1 MIVLFLNTTSKQKKE
16 LTTLNN
22 KYSEEELVLSL
33 KQNSQRAFEYLYDN
47 YSGALYGI
55 ISKILKNDEK
65 SEDTM
70 QEVFLKIWRKI
81 GDYDSTKGRLFT
93 WMVNIARNASI
104 DQLRKDKNIW
114 LEDIDDHVTQIDK
127 VASFQP
133 QTASMDIANIMEKLK
148 PERKVLVDMVY
159 LKGYTQ
165 EEAAELLQIPLG
177 TVKSRIRTALQDL
190 KIYFKI

>member
-33 KQNSQRAFEYLYDN
+33 KQNSQKAFEYLYDN

-127 VASFQP
+127 VSSFQP
-133 QTASMDIANIMEKLK
+133 QTTGMDIANIMEKLK

-177 TVKSRIRTALQDL
+177 TAKSRIRTALQDL
-190 KIYFKI
+190 KIYFKK

>member
-33 KQNSQRAFEYLYDN
+33 KLNSQKAFEYLYDN

-114 LEDIDDHVTQIDK
+114 LEDIDNHVTQIDK
-127 VASFQP
+127 VSSFQP
-133 QTASMDIANIMEKLK
+133 QTIGMDIANMMEKLK
-148 PERKVLVDMVY
+148 PERKVLLDMVY

-177 TVKSRIRTALQDL
+177 TAKSRIRTALQDL

>member
-1 MIVLFLNTTSKQKKE
+1 MNVLFLNYTSKQKME
-16 LTTLNN
+16 LTTLNK

-33 KQNSQRAFEYLYDN
+33 KQNSQKAFEYLYDN

-70 QEVFLKIWRKI
+70 QDVFLKIWRKI
-81 GDYDSTKGRLFT
+81 GDYDSSKGRLFT

-127 VASFQP
+127 VSSFQP
-133 QTASMDIANIMEKLK
+133 QTTSMDIAKIMENLK

-177 TVKSRIRTALQDL
+177 TAKSRIRTALQDL